1 MWVKFDSE
9 DRIKQDIPVLKDI
22 EGNLVGDECQF
33 AYTMLSVTNVAMW
46 VNDENKIVLMS
57 KNSDFENTGD
67 FDIPLPATLV
77 IKNGETNKELFR
89 LSFYVTVSK
98 FDSATSLYAR
108 CGDII
113 ISRPQNL
120 SQMDIDFGSAEK
132 TK

>member
-57 KNSDFENTGD
+57 
-67 FDIPLPATLV
+67 
-77 IKNGETNKELFR
+77 
-89 LSFYVTVSK
+89 
-98 FDSATSLYAR
+98 
-108 CGDII
+108 
-113 ISRPQNL
+113 
-120 SQMDIDFGSAEK
+120 
-132 TK
+132 